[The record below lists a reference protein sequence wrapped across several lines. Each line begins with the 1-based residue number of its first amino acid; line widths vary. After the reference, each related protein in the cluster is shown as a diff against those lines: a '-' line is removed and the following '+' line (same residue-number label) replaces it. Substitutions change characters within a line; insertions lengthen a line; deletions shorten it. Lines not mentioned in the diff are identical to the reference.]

1 MAKLILALLAGV
13 ALMLAAGGPAARAD
27 TSCTGLITGT
37 ISGNV
42 VVRSGI
48 CTLLGATVTGNVT
61 VETGASLAVDPG
73 STVKGNISADQC
85 NFVQING
92 GVSVNGNVSIQNCN
106 GAEIGYGIAPV
117 PGPLGLT
124 QIKGNFLCQGNS
136 SATGAFRSICN
147 ANNGSVGGNVQV
159 DDNDGAFVMG
169 NSVGGNVQVDNNSK
183 VAVSVQ
189 ANSVGGNMQV
199 DDNSAGA
206 ILKLNSVGGN
216 VQVNNNGPPT
226 SVVSE
231 TVNGNLVCQGNT
243 SLTESDNTVHGTTH
257 CP

>member
-27 TSCTGLITGT
+27 TSCTGLMTGT

-117 PGPLGLT
+117 PGLT